1 MGKVGGLTAYFR
13 PAVALVAAAA
23 ALLVLAAACGGTE
36 PEARPTPQSP
46 AEATAEPTAVPTPTR
61 VIDRPSVNATVVAEE
76 KLTAG
81 NCNIAPETDCEGAD
95 FEGADLSP
103 LTPDRGTA
111 GLYEGAE
118 LAGANLKNADMSGVN
133 LWMADLEGADLTG
146 ADLTDAYLNNVNFKN
161 AILREVNL
169 TNANL
174 SWALLRDADL
184 DGAIFCNTLM
194 PDGGTRNDDC

>member
-1 MGKVGGLTAYFR
+1 MISKIDR
-13 PAVALVAAAA
+13 PATYRHPYVAFLVAAVALFSLAVA
-23 ALLVLAAACGGTE
+23 CGTE
-36 PEARPTPQSP
+36 PEARPTPEAP
-46 AEATAEPTAVPTPTR
+46 DEATVEQTAVPTAVPTPTR

-81 NCNIAPETDCEGAD
+81 NCNIAPGTD

-111 GLYEGAE
+111 GLYDGAE
-118 LAGANLKNADMSGVN
+118 LEGANLRGADMSGVN

-161 AILREVNL
+161 AILRDVNL

-184 DGAIFCNTLM
+184 EGAIFCNTLM
-194 PDGGTRNDDC
+194 PDGGTRDDDC